1 MKTLGETEL
10 VGLVLGWIAENSRNT
25 TESNNGIGKGTDL
38 LSTGILD
45 SLDFVNLLVFI
56 EEEVGCKIDLA
67 DIKPEDFSTVEGLCR
82 CALSSE

>member
-1 MKTLGETEL
+1 MKTLSETEL
-10 VGLVLGWIAENSRNT
+10 VGLVLGWIAENSRDP

-67 DIKPEDFSTVEGLCR
+67 DIEPEDFSTVEGLCR
-82 CALSSE
+82 CAFSSE